1 MLGSN
6 KREKNMGLKNL
17 SDEKLE
23 QMIEEYLA
31 LLNQLMEEQ
40 KRRVAQDG
48 FDNSIERLLF
58 TFEEMKSISSDERRR
73 SS

>member
-1 MLGSN
+1 
-6 KREKNMGLKNL
+6 MGLKNL

-40 KRRVAQDG
+40 KRRTQQDG

-58 TFEEMKSISSDERRR
+58 TFEEMKIISSEGRRR

>member
-1 MLGSN
+1 
-6 KREKNMGLKNL
+6 MGLKNL

-40 KRRVAQDG
+40 KRRVTQDG
-48 FDNSIERLLF
+48 FGNSIERLLF
-58 TFEEMKSISSDERRR
+58 TFEEMKNISSDERQKRN
-73 SS
+73 